1 MTDKTRHSRF
11 HGRVGDGTR
20 ACAVEGCPDPG
31 EFRAPPLYSL
41 PEDGSP
47 PAWRWLCLD
56 HVRAFNA
63 GFNYFSGM
71 TSDEIYA
78 AQTPYAGWQRET
90 RAFASN
96 GTDPGPRWADFADPL
111 DAIGARYAAHRKAPP
126 ARNGHMLSEADAKA
140 LKALGLAPDADRR
153 AIRKRYTELVHK
165 YHPDRNGGDR
175 THEKALQRTVSA
187 YTQLRNSPFFRES

>member
-1 MTDKTRHSRF
+1 
-11 HGRVGDGTR
+11 
-20 ACAVEGCPDPG
+20 
-31 EFRAPPLYSL
+31 
-41 PEDGSP
+41 
-47 PAWRWLCLD
+47 
-56 HVRAFNA
+56 
-63 GFNYFSGM
+63 M

-96 GTDPGPRWADFADPL
+96 GTDPGPRWADFSDPL

-126 ARNGHMLSEADAKA
+126 ARNGHMLSDADRKA